1 MTDFELSGSVRA
13 MRCQVGQKRKFTKM
27 YDSNPL
33 LLALADAFLENPE
46 ITVAEVLEALR
57 ELRLVYELAPMTD
70 TVQ

>member
-1 MTDFELSGSVRA
+1 
-13 MRCQVGQKRKFTKM
+13 M